1 MPVSIPV
8 LLDTPRTNTYL
19 SLPQLAT
26 FGLDRIRGIR
36 IRPLSYK
43 KYGRE
48 VVETT
53 TTGHDGFMR
62 GVTQL

>member
-26 FGLDRIRGIR
+26 FGLDRIR
-36 IRPLSYK
+36 PLSYK

-48 VVETT
+48 VVETK